1 MTMLSKRFADLV
13 SVRILTILQ
22 LRIHENVISHL
33 TVQPDRVKAYTK
45 THTQCVL
52 LNPSA
57 NAAPPGG

>member
-1 MTMLSKRFADLV
+1 MTMLSKRYADFV
-13 SVRILTILQ
+13 GVQ

-33 TVQPDRVKAYTK
+33 TVQPDRVKVYTK